1 MNADIYKALEYAN
14 NHTLKHIDFLND
26 SDVIEFW
33 ESKDRLE
40 WSDICLFASTPL
52 HSGRKP
58 YKFSLGMIIYSVEH
72 NVYVGEYSEKL
83 HDELNLL
90 KKLFDMSFSHLETLF
105 LEKYENVAIF
115 EVDNHIQIKC
125 IAANNKT
132 LRNLFIEFLKHKTS
146 NRDHFNNELMFLFP
160 MSSEDQE
167 IDTFK
172 DINSQTFW
180 NQIKY
185 YKDYYRDN
193 EAMYRRAVTMICA
206 FYRWLISEFAEY
218 NFFADSQSLTTELFF
233 NSSLSSLIINNAYF
247 TTYSNTE
254 DLGDK
259 PYIVFIL
266 RNMDMYSTRLKKI
279 DHYVLN
285 TRRVCTDYYRKLINK
300 YVQNHTAISV
310 LTSGGLTHYPSVALH
325 FIEEVKAQEDYP
337 NPDTHCFTT
346 AEAILIRNLFE
357 KIIPVTAYDKLSY
370 VRDFFQWCQKC
381 DYLSFSATFFDYLSL
396 NKKTQ
401 RNYGGESI
409 PDEDIKKISDCFA
422 EVCSKDKAMLPYYAI
437 FLIQLETEFRISQIC
452 NLKTSSIQPTVKNDQ
467 FLIYSNTKTSCGRE
481 LSQPICL
488 TTKKIIESVIEYT
501 EPLRNSTVQSSDK
514 DKVFLRYNKNRMS
527 ISDINA
533 DNFRKTFQTI
543 CALAGVKKYSPQNLR
558 DTHMTK
564 AYEFILKTG
573 RSDLEMGLLSKHSRI
588 DTTKN
593 HYIELELTKMLESTY
608 HVLLGSRDI
617 NQHNRILE
625 TVPDNMN
632 KQNAVEGGCGH
643 CNSSVCS
650 VQGTTP
656 CLICNH
662 FVTTTEHAPYFIKMI
677 AGIDEELKKASIPH
691 QIEDLTLMKKLYV
704 NWLREI
710 YLFKEDHDAGIN
722 IN

>member
-1 MNADIYKALEYAN
+1 MNTDIYRALEYAN
-14 NHTLKHIDFLND
+14 CLVNDKADYLNKPE
-26 SDVIEFW
+26 VIEFW
-33 ESKDRLE
+33 ENKDRLE
-40 WSDICLFASTPL
+40 WSDICLFAATLL
-52 HSGRKP
+52 HSGYKP
-58 YKFSLGMIIYSVEH
+58 YKFSLGMIIYSVEN
-72 NVYVGEYSEKL
+72 NVYTGEYSEKL
-83 HDELNLL
+83 HEELNLL
-90 KKLFDMSFSHLETLF
+90 KKLFDGRSYRSDALF
-105 LEKYENVAIF
+105 LEQYENVAIF
-115 EVDNHIQIKC
+115 EVDKHIRIGH

-132 LRNLFIEFLKHKTS
+132 LRNLLIEFLKHKTA
-146 NRDHFNNELMFLFP
+146 NKDYFNDVSMYLFP
-160 MSSEDQE
+160 MSSGDQE
-167 IDTFK
+167 INTFK
-172 DINSQTFW
+172 DINSETFW

-185 YKDYYRDN
+185 YKDYYKDN
-193 EAMYRRAVTMICA
+193 ETMYHHAVTMICA
-206 FYRWLISEFAEY
+206 FYRWLVREFAEY
-218 NFFADSQSLTTELFF
+218 NFFADSQTLTTELIF
-233 NSSLSSLIINNAYF
+233 NRSLSSFINNDAYF
-247 TTYSNTE
+247 TTYSSTE

-266 RNMDMYSTRLKKI
+266 RNMDMYSTRLKNT

-285 TRRVCTDYYRKLINK
+285 TRKVCTDYYRKLINK
-300 YVQNHTAISV
+300 YVQNNTVISM
-310 LTSGGLTHYPSVALH
+310 LTSNNRTYYSSIALH
-325 FIEEVKAQEDYP
+325 FIEEMKTQEDYP

-346 AEAILIRNLFE
+346 AEAILIRNFFE
-357 KIIPVTAYDKLSY
+357 KILPETAYDKLSY

-396 NKKTQ
+396 NKPSH
-401 RNYGGESI
+401 NYSGESI

-422 EVCSKDKAMLPYYAI
+422 EMCSKDKAMLPYYAI
-437 FLIQLETEFRISQIC
+437 FLIQLETEFRVSQIC
-452 NLKTSSIQPTVKNDQ
+452 NLKTSSIHPTVKNDQ

-501 EPLRNSTVQSSDK
+501 EPLRNNIVESSDK
-514 DKVFLRYNKNRMS
+514 DKVFLGYKKNPMS
-527 ISDINA
+527 ISVITAN
-533 DNFRKTFQTI
+533 NFRKTFQKI
-543 CALAGVKKYSPQNLR
+543 CALAGVKKYSSQNLR

-573 RSDLEMGLLSKHSRI
+573 RSDLEMGLLSKHSHI
-588 DTTKN
+588 ATTKS
-593 HYIELELTKMLESTY
+593 HYIDLELTKMLESTY

-617 NQHNRILE
+617 NLHSRILE

-710 YLFKEDHDAGIN
+710 YLFKEDHDAGNN